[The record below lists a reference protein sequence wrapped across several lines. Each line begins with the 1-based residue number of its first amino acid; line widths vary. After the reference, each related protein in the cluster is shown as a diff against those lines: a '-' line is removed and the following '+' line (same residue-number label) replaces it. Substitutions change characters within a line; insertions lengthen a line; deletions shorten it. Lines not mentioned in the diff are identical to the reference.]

1 MCQPEWVRPQRSPC
15 IVWGTVLT
23 GFAHTAVCVPDVD
36 EAVQWYTDVLGLR
49 LLSPAYTMAG
59 DQIQADMGE
68 LLPTPV
74 VVKAAIVGFGSD
86 DRVIE
91 LIEYP
96 EADVTPPAPGA
107 PSITHTGITHV
118 GLVCDDLA
126 TTRADLEEHG
136 VRFLT
141 SGIADVAGLTTT
153 WCCDPWG
160 TVIILLEK
168 RRTDRPYWSQLRGG

>member
-1 MCQPEWVRPQRSPC
+1 
-15 IVWGTVLT
+15 VLT

-36 EAVQWYTDVLGLR
+36 QAVQWYTEILGFR
-49 LLSPAYTMAG
+49 LLSPPYTMDGA
-59 DQIQADMGE
+59 QIEGDMGE
-68 LLPTPV
+68 LIPSPV

-96 EADVTPPAPGA
+96 AADITPPATGR
-107 PSITHTGITHV
+107 PSVTHTGITHI
-118 GLVCDDLA
+118 GLVCEDLESVR
-126 TTRADLEEHG
+126 THLEEHG
-136 VRFLT
+136 VAFLT
-141 SGIADVAGLTTT
+141 SGIADVAGLRTT

-168 RRTDRPYWSQLRGG
+168 RRADRPYWNQYSGA